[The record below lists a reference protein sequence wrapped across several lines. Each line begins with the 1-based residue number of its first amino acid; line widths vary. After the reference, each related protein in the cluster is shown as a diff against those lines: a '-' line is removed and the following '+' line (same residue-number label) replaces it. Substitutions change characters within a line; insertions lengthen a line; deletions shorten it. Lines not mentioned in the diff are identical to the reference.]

1 MEETTNN
8 SASLEGRFK
17 KYIKT
22 NKIFD
27 TLKDMR
33 SREVY
38 VTGAHTTQDD
48 VFRFMSGVILSLSM
62 TDGEDDLE
70 YPNNIYEGLREYL
83 ETGKII
89 DELVGMRSRCS
100 FVTGPRVSQ
109 EDIFIQLAGLIVKMG
124 MDR

>member
-8 SASLEGRFK
+8 STPIEGRFK

-27 TLKDMR
+27 ALKDMR

-38 VTGAHTTQDD
+38 VTGARVSQDD
-48 VFRFMSGVILSLSM
+48 VFRFMSGVILTLSM

-70 YPNNIYEGLREYL
+70 YPNTIYEGLREYL

-89 DELVGMRSRCS
+89 DELAGMRSRCS

-109 EDIFIQLAGLIVKMG
+109 EDVFVQMSGLIVKMG
-124 MDR
+124 LNH